1 MNTPPTGHRIGVIH
15 ATPLSLRPL
24 TEAMDTEFPSA
35 VVRHVLDDSLM
46 TDLRA
51 AGRLT
56 SELEQ
61 RMERLI
67 EHLTVDHVD
76 ALQFACSGYVPVV
89 DRAAA
94 RLDIPVRKPDEAMY
108 RELTTAGH
116 DHIGILA
123 TVQPALD
130 LAERQLHGLLDA
142 AGSNTRVTTR
152 CVPEAM
158 DAAQSDDDD
167 ELTRLLAL
175 AVTELAEDGASVVA
189 FAQYSMSPVAAAVA
203 DHTSVPV
210 VTGPRAAARDL
221 RRALDA

>member
-1 MNTPPTGHRIGVIH
+1 
-15 ATPLSLRPL
+15 
-24 TEAMDTEFPSA
+24 
-35 VVRHVLDDSLM
+35 
-46 TDLRA
+46 
-51 AGRLT
+51 
-56 SELEQ
+56 
-61 RMERLI
+61 
-67 EHLTVDHVD
+67 
-76 ALQFACSGYVPVV
+76 
-89 DRAAA
+89 
-94 RLDIPVRKPDEAMY
+94 
-108 RELTTAGH
+108 
-116 DHIGILA
+116 
-123 TVQPALD
+123 
-130 LAERQLHGLLDA
+130 
-142 AGSNTRVTTR
+142 VTTR